1 MSPTTPALLS
11 KASVCEVLSVS
22 PRCLEMMV
30 RDGDFP
36 PPVRLG
42 RHVYWTQTAVSNW
55 YSSVFSAQE
64 RWSPSMHL
72 QPQSHPG
79 K

>member
-1 MSPTTPALLS
+1 MPPPIPTLLN
-11 KASVCEVLSVS
+11 KAAVCERLAVS

-42 RHVYWTQTAVSNW
+42 RHVYWSEAALTNWHTAA
-55 YSSVFSAQE
+55 FSAQE
-64 RWSPSMHL
+64 HWQVGARVR
-72 QPQSHPG
+72 
-79 K
+79 

>member
-1 MSPTTPALLS
+1 MAPASPTLLN
-11 KASVCEVLSVS
+11 KATVCERLAVS

-42 RHVYWTQTAVSNW
+42 RHVYWSEVALSHWHTTAVA
-55 YSSVFSAQE
+55 AQE
-64 RWSPSMHL
+64 QWAPV
-72 QPQSHPG
+72 G
-79 K
+79 KWQRN